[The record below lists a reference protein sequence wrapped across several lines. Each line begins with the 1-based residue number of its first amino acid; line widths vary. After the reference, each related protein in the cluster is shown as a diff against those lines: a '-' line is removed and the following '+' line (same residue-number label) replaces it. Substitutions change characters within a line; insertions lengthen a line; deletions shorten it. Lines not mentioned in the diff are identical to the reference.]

1 MFRILNSV
9 YLLEEACSKTGTK
22 NDKAISRQFLGTKCK
37 LKALLFLSL
46 FCFFELELM
55 NFVKI

>member
-9 YLLEEACSKTGTK
+9 YLLEEAYSKTGTK

-46 FCFFELELM
+46 FCFF
-55 NFVKI
+55 